1 MQKQINSPLNN
12 KIMYITYKNYKLQ
25 VLDYSF
31 NLIEEYEARKIGDGT
46 KENPTGVFYKAQ
58 NILANGCSLEFCIK
72 RIIHLEM
79 KSKTEKSLYR
89 NFLKNIVLWLKN
101 WKIT

>member
-1 MQKQINSPLNN
+1 
-12 KIMYITYKNYKLQ
+12 MYITYKNYKLQ

-31 NLIEEYEARKIGDGT
+31 NLIEEYESRKIGDGT

-79 KSKTEKSLYR
+79 KKQNREVTLQEFLEEYRSMVKELENHLKTK
-89 NFLKNIVLWLKN
+89 
-101 WKIT
+101 